1 LKEVCL
7 LALSAILGVWNIM
20 LVLVMTKLAMN
31 DFGKFY
37 HSARFFLQGTDMYQ
51 PSPATSFAPL
61 PSTTLLNMNPP
72 HVHLPILPLAYLTP
86 TAALLVWLAMNA
98 VCLVTVLW
106 LIRGTL
112 AIRLGSPLAR
122 LGALCAFLGFAAT
135 GAVLVTGQLSFLITL
150 PMTLA
155 WLAARQG
162 RWRAAGAYLG
172 ILMSIKPLLLVF
184 VPYFLIRG
192 KRDAVLGSIATFV
205 ACFAL
210 GVVVFGLVPYQDW
223 IRTLG
228 SVDWE
233 WLPMNGSLAGLL
245 HRTLSSSP
253 VFAPIAVVPTIRI
266 VLWGVGITFI
276 AAVTFFVSWRDTSS
290 RAVDRAFA
298 ILILAALLISPLG
311 WVYYLWLAL
320 GPMAVIVGLDRSGK
334 RAIAH
339 VPSWLLRSAGVLLFV
354 PVTATALF
362 QPSVVA
368 TATLAS
374 VYSWAL
380 LLLWLAL
387 ILDWWTSSLQR
398 GLPEPGPSR
407 GRD

>member
-1 LKEVCL
+1 LKELCL
-7 LALSAILGVWNIM
+7 LALSAILGLWNIM
-20 LVLVMTKLAMN
+20 LVLAMTKLAMN

-37 HSARFFLQGTDMYQ
+37 YSARFFLQGIDMYQ

-106 LIRGTL
+106 LIGDTL
-112 AIRLGSPLAR
+112 AIRLGSRLAR

-135 GAVLVTGQLSFLITL
+135 GAVLITGQLSFLITL

-162 RWRAAGAYLG
+162 RWRAAGAYIG
-172 ILMSIKPLLLVF
+172 FLMSIKLLLLIF
-184 VPYFLIRG
+184 VPYFLIRR
-192 KRDAVLGSIATFV
+192 KRDAVVGSIMTFV
-205 ACFAL
+205 GCFAL
-210 GVVVFGLVPYQDW
+210 GVVVFGLGPHQDW
-223 IRTLG
+223 IRALG

-253 VFAPIAVVPTIRI
+253 FFAPIAVAPTIRI

-298 ILILAALLISPLG
+298 TLILAALLISPLG

-320 GPMAVIVGLDRSGK
+320 GPMTVIVGLGSSGK
-334 RAIAH
+334 RAMAH

-387 ILDWWTSSLQR
+387 ILDWWTSSQDR
-398 GLPEPGPSR
+398 GRPEPGISP
-407 GRD
+407 GT